1 MLKEKFEN
9 AKQFVKDHKKE
20 IIIGGIC
27 IAGVIIGRKLIKN
40 FDGTLEK
47 VTTQLPKKDSK
58 KEKDLY
64 TTAYNKAVD
73 YANEVLIPQINE
85 KYQEYDF
92 SAESLKDS
100 KIADIYQQYLN
111 EYDNLFEEA
120 INNEMSKLTD

>member
-20 IIIGGIC
+20 IIIGSIC
-27 IAGVIIGRKLIKN
+27 IAGAIIGRKLIKN